1 MRNGRRDASEGWN
14 PGLFE
19 DGRRV
24 SELVPGDGA
33 EGGGVVHWQ
42 KAVYEQRRH
51 AAEILERENGRGTNA
66 LEAARANYER
76 LRAQYMENPEPAL
89 FDLTQYASNVVRLY
103 ESRDHPRV
111 RLTPEQMARAD
122 AEGLRR
128 HTVNIAN
135 GVRPTPDAPKDEA
148 EAQRIHILGARG
160 ELGAAVYYGVQDRV
174 FNTLTAEAGRGVGDI
189 EGTRIDVKATA
200 RKNPP
205 WLQVWKRSAAAADKI
220 FLLVVVDAPEV
231 ELQGWIDGEELIDEA
246 NLQDIGGGSYRVP
259 VSRLNGVDSLWP
271 YLG

>member
-1 MRNGRRDASEGWN
+1 MRNGGRDASAGWDV
-14 PGLFE
+14 GLFE

-76 LRAQYMENPEPAL
+76 LRALYMAKPEDAL

-103 ESRDHPRV
+103 ESRDRPRV
-111 RLTPEQMARAD
+111 SLTPEQMARAD

-160 ELGAAVYYGVQDRV
+160 ELGAAVYYGVEDRV

-189 EGTRIDVKATA
+189 DGTRIDVKATA

-220 FLLVVVDAPEV
+220 FLLVVVDAPDV
-231 ELQGWIDGEELIDEA
+231 ELQGWIDGEELIDKA